1 MAEHSVGR
9 RGFVVPVAALLALA
23 GPEGPCQPVR
33 GDGGALARGAHA
45 PDDPDEAGA
54 AGAVSRVTQI
64 IDGLPQVIAPQQIIV
79 SCDVALLP
87 VSCSNALALVGATII
102 ATGRA
107 AFNLAQLPAEV
118 SLQGALDTLRA
129 AAGIAS
135 AEPNRIL
142 IGSATYPQTWH
153 FPASGAPGDSSLLF
167 ASARPPVVAVLDS
180 GVAYERYQDLSG
192 KYARA
197 PVFDATQFAPGWDF
211 VNNDAHPN
219 DDNGH
224 GTAMASVIVGRGSF
238 SSAAIPYVGPA
249 AGAIILPVKVLDSK
263 NRGTEFWLAEGIR
276 YSVAAGAQ
284 VINLSLDFAR
294 NYVPGP
300 VMTEAIARARASNV
314 VIVGA
319 SGNTGSSR
327 VLHPAAFP
335 DVISV
340 GAFTLD
346 EAKGYSVTYYSS
358 FGEALDLVGPGGDSH
373 QDVNRDGLWDGV
385 LAQSFPRRSPTDISW
400 WLFAGTS
407 PATAHVSA
415 AAAALI
421 GAGVA
426 PSAVRPL
433 LQATA
438 AGMGQKGWDP
448 VSGSGRVQA
457 SDAVAQAS
465 TYRAPAPLYADAV
478 AALRA
483 DGRAAGAVMIADAT
497 GTPVSN
503 ADVYVRWRGAAPAAQ
518 TATTDASGIAR
529 FVSPSPVA
537 SRKIFLIEVPRVI
550 FMGAAQRPRAFARS
564 SSGVGTPT
572 VSVGVSLGSTIRSV
586 EGLDIW
592 GYGYSGG
599 VGIAYGTSGSGI
611 AYGTSGSTEGSS
623 AGQSYPLTA
632 GIAACPMPFP
642 LYSYGPLS
650 ITAAGA
656 FFSGASL
663 ASGYSVRAI
672 DPSWVVAPGAAAL
685 DSQELSRIC
694 GVSIGLSNSLSTG
707 YFTSGTLY
715 VAGSGSPPPGFGAGY
730 NARFWS
736 EVMNAEG
743 STAP

>member
-9 RGFVVPVAALLALA
+9 RGFVAPVAALLALG
-23 GPEGPCQPVR
+23 GPQGPCQPAR
-33 GDGGALARGAHA
+33 GDGGALASGAH
-45 PDDPDEAGA
+45 PLDDPGE
-54 AGAVSRVTQI
+54 AGAVSRVTQV

-79 SCDVALLP
+79 SCDSALLP

-107 AFNLAQLPAEV
+107 AFNLAQLPKDA
-118 SLQGALDTLRA
+118 SLQDALDTLRA
-129 AAGIAS
+129 ATGIAS
-135 AEPNRIL
+135 AQPNRIL

-167 ASARPPVVAVLDS
+167 ASARAPVVAVLDS
-180 GVAYERYQDLSG
+180 GVAYERYKDLFG
-192 KYARA
+192 TYARA

-224 GTAMASVIVGRGSF
+224 GTAMASILVGRGSF

-276 YSVAAGAQ
+276 YAVAAGAQ

-300 VMTEAIARARASNV
+300 VMTDAIARARASNV

-319 SGNTGSSR
+319 SGNTGSGR

-346 EAKGYSVTYYSS
+346 AAQGYAVTYYSI
-358 FGEALDLVGPGGDSH
+358 FGEALDLVGPGGDPR
-373 QDVNRDGLWDGV
+373 QDVNRDGLWDGA
-385 LAQSFPRRSPTDISW
+385 LAQSFPPGSPTDISW

-438 AGMGQKGWDP
+438 AGMGQNGWDR

-457 SDAVAQAS
+457 SNAVAQAS

-497 GTPVSN
+497 GAPVSN

-518 TATTDASGIAR
+518 TATTDASGFAR
-529 FVSPSPVA
+529 FVSPSPGA

-564 SSGVGTPT
+564 SSGFGTPT
-572 VSVGVSLGSTIRSV
+572 VSVGVSLGSTTNSA

-599 VGIAYGTSGSGI
+599 VGIASGTTGSGI
-611 AYGTSGSTEGSS
+611 ASGTTGSTGD
-623 AGQSYPLTA
+623 P
-632 GIAACPMPFP
+632 
-642 LYSYGPLS
+642 
-650 ITAAGA
+650 
-656 FFSGASL
+656 
-663 ASGYSVRAI
+663 SGYSVRSI
-672 DPSWVVAPGAAAL
+672 DASWVVAPGAAAI
-685 DSQELSRIC
+685 DSQELSRVC
-694 GVSIGLSNSLSTG
+694 GVSIGLSTPLSTG

-715 VAGSGSPPPGFGAGY
+715 VAGSGSSPPGFGAGY